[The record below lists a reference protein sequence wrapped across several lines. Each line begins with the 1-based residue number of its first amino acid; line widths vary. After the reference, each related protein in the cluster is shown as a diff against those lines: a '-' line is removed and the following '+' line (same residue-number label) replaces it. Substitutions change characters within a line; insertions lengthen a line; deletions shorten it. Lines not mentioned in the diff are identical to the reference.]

1 MTLGEKMVLTHIRR
15 DELPNDLVIQ
25 LLSSEDVFYFSYIAY
40 KGGCLSSSSK
50 DEHWIA
56 LTNKRVLYKAK
67 ITDTGKTVEKEG
79 VLPLDKIS
87 FIEVT
92 HITEKNGCLG
102 CNDNT
107 YYALQISTSG
117 GTIAIPVPTNEKGNE
132 IRNTFQQI
140 IEELNINQQ

>member
-1 MTLGEKMVLTHIRR
+1 MVLTLHRKE
-15 DELPNDLVIQ
+15 ELPQELARQ
-25 LLSSEDVFYFSYIAY
+25 LLPKEDVYYFSYISY
-40 KGGCLSSSSK
+40 KGGCFSSSSK

-67 ITDTGKTVEKEG
+67 ITEANKTVEKEG

-92 HITEKNGCLG
+92 DVKKDDGCGG
-102 CNDNT
+102 CNKVS

-117 GTIAIPVPTNEKGNE
+117 GTVVIPVPTKEKGNE
-132 IRNTFQQI
+132 IRNTFQHI
-140 IEELNINQQ
+140 IEELKIS